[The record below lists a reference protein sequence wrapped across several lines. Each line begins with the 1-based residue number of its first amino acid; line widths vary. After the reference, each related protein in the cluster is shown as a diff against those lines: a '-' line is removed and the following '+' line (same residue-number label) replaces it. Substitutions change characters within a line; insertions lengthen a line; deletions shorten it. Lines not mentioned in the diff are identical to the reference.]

1 MIITLLR
8 KPLASNT
15 LASLPCGVLA
25 IDATRVPLASEG
37 EDSRLGGKG
46 TWTSQFSGKEV
57 YNGGYAGE
65 PIGSSVL
72 GRFPANVILTDA
84 TVDGFPSSGSS
95 YCANPSKTPN
105 SWFAGGMGFAG
116 RGYRDAV
123 PASRYFKRISGA

>member
-1 MIITLLR
+1 MIISLLR

-15 LASLPCGVLA
+15 LGSLPCGVLA

-37 EDSRLGGKG
+37 EDPRLGGKG
-46 TWTSQFSGKEV
+46 TWTSQHAGENV
-57 YNGGYAGE
+57 YRGGYAGD

-84 TVDGFPSSGSS
+84 TVEGFPSTPSS
-95 YCANPSKTPN
+95 FCATPSKTPN
-105 SWFAGGMGFAG
+105 SWFSGGVGYAG

-123 PASRYFKRISGA
+123 PASRYFKRISGV

>member
-65 PIGSSVL
+65 PLGSSVL

-84 TVDGFPSSGSS
+84 TVVGFPVSLSGFRE
-95 YCANPSKTPN
+95 NPSHSTNLVFGNP
-105 SWFAGGMGFAG
+105 
-116 RGYRDAV
+116 RGT
-123 PASRYFKRISGA
+123 

>member
-15 LASLPCGVLA
+15 LGSLPCGVLA

-37 EDSRLGGKG
+37 EDPRLGGKG
-46 TWTSQFSGKEV
+46 TWTSQHAGENAYS
-57 YNGGYAGE
+57 GGYAGD

-84 TVDGFPSSGSS
+84 TVEGFPVSLSGFRE
-95 YCANPSKTPN
+95 NPSHSTN
-105 SWFAGGMGFAG
+105 TWFSGIIGVSN

-123 PASRYFKRISGA
+123 PASRYFKRISGV